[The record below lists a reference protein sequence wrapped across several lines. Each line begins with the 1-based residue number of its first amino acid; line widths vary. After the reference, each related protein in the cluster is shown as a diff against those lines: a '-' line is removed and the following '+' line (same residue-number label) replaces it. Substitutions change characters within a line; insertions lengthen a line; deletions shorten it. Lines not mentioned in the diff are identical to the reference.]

1 MNQDADA
8 IRATVRAGY
17 AEVAKQQGGAAC
29 CGPSCCSPSATKLES
44 AERLGYDPSELAA
57 IPDEANLG
65 LGCGNP
71 TALAT
76 LAEGEVV
83 LDLGSGAG
91 IDSLI
96 AARKVGPTGRVIGVD
111 MTPEMLERAR
121 DNATKMGVSRIVEFR
136 EGVIEALPV
145 VDSSVDV
152 VISNCVINLS
162 PDKPKVFREMF
173 RVLKPAGRVAVSDI
187 CLTEPLPADLANLA
201 EAYVG
206 CVSGALLE
214 KDYVDTVRAAG
225 FTGVSVASQSAAPM
239 LEALAEDP
247 TLKPLIESIGL
258 ERLRQVAETIRSVSV
273 QAVKP

>member
-17 AEVAKQQGGAAC
+17 AEVAKQQGGGAC

-44 AERLGYDPSELAA
+44 AERLGYDPGELAA

-71 TALAT
+71 TALAS

-96 AARKVGPTGRVIGVD
+96 AARKVGPAGRVIGVD

-145 VDSSVDV
+145 VDGSVDV

-173 RVLKPAGRVAVSDI
+173 RVLKPGGRVAVSDI
-187 CLTEPLPADLANLA
+187 CLTEPLPPDLASLA

-206 CVSGALLE
+206 CVAGALLE
-214 KDYVDTVRAAG
+214 KDYVSAVRAAG
-225 FTGVSVASQSAAPM
+225 FTSVTATSKSAAPM
-239 LEALAEDP
+239 FEALAEDP
-247 TLKPLIESIGL
+247 TMKPLIESIGV
-258 ERLRQVAETIRSVSV
+258 ERLRQVAETIRSVSL
-273 QAVKP
+273 QAERP